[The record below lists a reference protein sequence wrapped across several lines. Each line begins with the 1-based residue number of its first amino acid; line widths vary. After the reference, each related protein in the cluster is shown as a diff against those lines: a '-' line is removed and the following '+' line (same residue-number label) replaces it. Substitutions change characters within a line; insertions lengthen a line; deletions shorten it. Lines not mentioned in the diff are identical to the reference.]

1 MAEQTR
7 KKIDEKVASGTSNDP
22 SFYGAFTHGPNDHGT
37 SHVSVIDPS
46 GLAVSV
52 TSTINLHLGAGFA
65 SERTGIVLNNEMDDF
80 SFPHGV
86 SSYGLPPC
94 PANFIAPGKRPLS
107 SMAPMIFVDSTTGRV
122 RLAIGAAGG
131 IRITSGAA
139 YVTFFTRFF
148 FL

>member
-7 KKIDEKVASGTSNDP
+7 KKIDEKLASGTSTDP
-22 SFYGAFTHGPNDHGT
+22 SYYGAFTHGPSDHGT
-37 SHVSVIDPS
+37 SHVSVIDAA

-80 SFPHGV
+80 SFPHGL
-86 SSYGLPPC
+86 SSYGLPPS

-107 SMAPMIFVDSTTGRV
+107 SMAPMIVVDSTTGRA
-122 RLAIGAAGG
+122 RLVIGAAGG
-131 IRITSGAA
+131 IRITSGAV
-139 YVTFFTRFF
+139 YVTSNPPF
-148 FL
+148 